1 MEILSWHDSLL
12 QGKLALLHHL
22 LEIRQDGHKRSGDGA
37 VELNQGSDG
46 LLSMEP
52 RENVKHRRR
61 DSCELYA
68 ELCDFT
74 GRNQGWLS
82 ALFLLVCRILL
93 CDLERSN
100 SGDGVWGEVA
110 GYTRPVKK
118 KKKKKEKRQL
128 EECVRVLSYPDQ
140 FISSAESVAA

>member
-1 MEILSWHDSLL
+1 MVGCLSFFLSSVVSFFVTSTSSNS
-12 QGKLALLHHL
+12 
-22 LEIRQDGHKRSGDGA
+22 SGDEA
-37 VELNQGSDG
+37 VELNQGSDD

-52 RENVKHRRR
+52 REHVKHRRR

-93 CDLERSN
+93 YDLERSN

-118 KKKKKEKRQL
+118 KKKKKRKKAARRV
-128 EECVRVLSYPDQ
+128 CACPVLS
-140 FISSAESVAA
+140 